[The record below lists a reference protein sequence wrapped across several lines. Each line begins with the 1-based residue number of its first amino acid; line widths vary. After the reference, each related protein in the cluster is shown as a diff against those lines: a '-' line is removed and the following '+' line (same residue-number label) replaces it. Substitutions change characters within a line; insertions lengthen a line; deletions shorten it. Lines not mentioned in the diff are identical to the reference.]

1 MIGLLLSI
9 FYFFFFSCFNDIESI
24 FGNISSIFARVVKI
38 FVKQVYVHNGCLNR
52 LKNL

>member
-9 FYFFFFSCFNDIESI
+9 FYSFLFPCFNDIESI

-38 FVKQVYVHNGCLNR
+38 FVKQLYVHNGCLNR
-52 LKNL
+52 